1 MYCFIFVFNG
11 PWAMLTLF
19 HRLFIH
25 HNMNSLHVQRNVAL
39 SSVCTIFKEPL
50 LLNCKNRKK
59 KCFEFILFPN
69 LTRRLSTC

>member
-1 MYCFIFVFNG
+1 MYCSIFVFNG
-11 PWAMLTLF
+11 PWAM
-19 HRLFIH
+19 FIH
-25 HNMNSLHVQRNVAL
+25 HNNMNSLHVQCNVAL

-50 LLNCKNRKK
+50 LLNCKNRRKK